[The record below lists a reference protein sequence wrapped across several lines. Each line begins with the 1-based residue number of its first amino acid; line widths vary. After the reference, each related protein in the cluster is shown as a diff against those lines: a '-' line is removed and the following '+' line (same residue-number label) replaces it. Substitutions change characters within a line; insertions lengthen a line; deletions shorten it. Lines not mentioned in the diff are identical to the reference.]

1 MTNVLIS
8 VAKSSIAKQTTAG
21 TKIRMTMKNTTK
33 MTILMTI
40 LRETDIED
48 FILVLNLYN

>member
-1 MTNVLIS
+1 MASKLPKN
-8 VAKSSIAKQTTAG
+8 KS
-21 TKIRMTMKNTTK
+21 TMKNTTK